1 MTESPVGESEIIS
14 LRNRLDSR
22 TEKQGDCE
30 VWTGTLRQGYGRIRI
45 KGKNVRVHRLTW
57 IIERGPIPAGLGVL
71 HTCDNRRCRKLN
83 HLFLGD
89 ATANNRDRDSKGRGS
104 AGRREGH
111 GHAKLTEAEVAAI
124 RADPA
129 PARVLAFSHD
139 VTIETIRRIRRGDI
153 WGDSAQAEAS
163 RLKRRRERELTAEN
177 RKRKLQGLPP
187 LPRALYGS
195 ISGRLPRK
203 TTPDP
208 S

>member
-1 MTESPVGESEIIS
+1 MFKTDIKTIRRR
-14 LRNRLDSR
+14 LRVK
-22 TEKQGDCE
+22 TKTVGDCDE
-30 VWTGTLRQGYGRIRI
+30 WQGATKKGYGEITVDN
-45 KGKNVRVHRLTW
+45 KKHRVHRLTW